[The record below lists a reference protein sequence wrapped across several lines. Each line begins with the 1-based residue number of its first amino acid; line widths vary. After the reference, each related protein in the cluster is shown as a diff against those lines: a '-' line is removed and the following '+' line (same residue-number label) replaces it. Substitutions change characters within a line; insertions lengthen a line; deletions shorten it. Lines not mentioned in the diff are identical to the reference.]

1 MKVIERS
8 IEVLPQSATR
18 IASSMESAANT
29 VAEQGK
35 AFADD
40 VAGCAMS
47 IKSDA
52 EAIAAEVAAIPSMI
66 DPAPIVASCKEAL
79 NAAANDLRRLGS
91 DAGAIPKRLLEQAAT
106 VQQVIDEAVRTAKA
120 LPGAI
125 PALAELVPDLQT
137 PLAFFNGLPARGDA
151 LANQARQTID
161 MFEQYGRQLIP
172 LSRQLSQLGAP
183 GLADGSIAQSMTARA
198 KSLQSDTLAEI
209 QTLRTA
215 LQANVADLSSGVDGV
230 SASALQMVDGAAVL
244 LRKTSADLMAP
255 LQAQIEFV
263 ERMQAALG
271 GEAEACDSLF
281 VDFSAQLDRAGD
293 IVFKPM
299 EEARMRTDAVIEQLQ
314 AAAANVDAMLKKAL
328 QPVDALEVRADI
340 IKQAL
345 DDVLNV
351 VGEEAVQIQGLL
363 AELDSDAE
371 KAKAALLVLPENF
384 TPVRAKIAE
393 AVALLEDIKG
403 RIPVFV
409 GQANRALDSAAA
421 ELDQAEG
428 LCNNAIEVC
437 TRYMMK
443 APPLMAARTLFL
455 GVKSMVPGVKATI
468 STARKTVQA
477 AGTQASGLMDQ
488 GIATVEA
495 LYPLLDQ
502 AIARFKAAIDALVA
516 LLVKLQA
523 ALQQVSAI
531 VGAIPPELSTQLD
544 TATAAMHQV
553 LDKIQATVEEGLA
566 KMGCEALAQRL
577 QQELYALLDRT
588 AATMDQKIKEACAPL
603 QKVLQQ
609 GREGVGKAADVA
621 QESLGK
627 LHSALLTAQA
637 QAQKPIH
644 QLEALLM
651 SSRSHIASLNSSAK
665 QQISQA
671 EAKVLAMADQVAR
684 KIAGLTLEVPNL
696 PSQLQAAASGYA
708 AFAANISTDPQGLV
722 RQAAS
727 LQNWQSAAQQHIE
740 VVAADIDKASAEAT
754 QGLDEVRAASDDL
767 RSEAQNAGENAID
780 AEAMTSEIDD
790 AMSRMKQDAQ
800 AAADDAEAARGDM
813 DDSMEETSAEAEG
826 VTDHYGP
833 VSDRL
838 LQSAQAEFDRA
849 SEAANEA
856 KEAERGLA
864 AEIVAAEE
872 SVGKASQEA
881 AAQTEAL
888 KNEAQAGID
897 AALAEVQSVQAQVE
911 SARSDVIKA
920 EAIVDAEVV
929 KHGGESTLAGQEKG
943 KDSGQSGKAN
953 AEASGEAK
961 EVAAAEAKG
970 SAASA
975 APGNAG
981 ESTEQARGN
990 TRSAATDGEVAPA
1003 SDGSDAA
1010 PAETGDA
1017 GAGSDAGRNDNAAE
1031 VDGNIEDRQ
1040 TKNPT
1045 DLADPSQA
1053 DAEADDAQTRSVQ
1066 SRQIDASGD
1075 EKTARSAKRNLDA
1088 RTDEPEP
1095 DASMADEVELDLEKQ
1110 LGKPAD
1116 DKTIAAAAAL
1126 DLAQGPGGVNVTA
1139 GRPKQDRQDIPAA
1152 PESVPPQEAFKASN
1166 ALKASGKPKADSGL
1180 DDKKALVPENGLQ
1193 DAAGIGTMPG
1203 PSGASA
1209 SPKDAEQLDTS
1220 KLADATAKKGQ
1231 ALSGLSREAAPNGT
1245 GKIELPVKDGTVA
1258 EGLSVKEG
1266 IGDAS
1271 LAGKPKLPADAAL
1284 PGMDASGAASAVPDD
1299 AEAAIKEA
1307 LRARV
1312 SDAAGKELA

>member
-18 IASSMESAANT
+18 IASSMETAANT

-47 IKSDA
+47 LKSDA
-52 EAIAAEVAAIPSMI
+52 EAIAVQVAAIPSMI

-79 NAAANDLRRLGS
+79 DAAANDLRRLGS
-91 DAGAIPKRLLEQAAT
+91 DAGEIPKRLLEQAAT

-151 LANQARQTID
+151 LANQARQTIG

-183 GLADGSIAQSMTARA
+183 GLADGSIAQSLTARA

-209 QTLRTA
+209 QTLRSA

-230 SASALQMVDGAAVL
+230 GASALQMVDGAAVL
-244 LRKTSADLMAP
+244 LRKTGADLMAP

-263 ERMQAALG
+263 ERMQAALRS
-271 GEAEACDSLF
+271 EAEACDSLF

-299 EEARMRTDAVIEQLQ
+299 EEARMRVDRVIEQLQ

-328 QPVDALEVRADI
+328 QPIDALEVRADI

-363 AELDSDAE
+363 AELDAEAE
-371 KAKAALLVLPENF
+371 KAKAALLGLPENF
-384 TPVRAKIAE
+384 TPVRDKIAE

-455 GVKSMVPGVKATI
+455 GVKSMIPGVKATI
-468 STARKTVQA
+468 ATARKTVQA
-477 AGTQASGLMDQ
+477 AGNQASGLMDQ

-523 ALQQVSAI
+523 AVQQVSDI
-531 VGAIPPELSTQLD
+531 IGAIPPELSAQLD

-553 LDKIQATVEEGLA
+553 LDKIQATVEECLA

-577 QQELYALLDRT
+577 QQELSALLDRT
-588 AATMDQKIKEACAPL
+588 AATMDQKINEACAPL
-603 QKVLQQ
+603 QKALQQ

-627 LHSALLTAQA
+627 LHSALLTAQV
-637 QAQKPIH
+637 QAQKPIQ

-671 EAKVLAMADQVAR
+671 EAKVLAIADQ
-684 KIAGLTLEVPNL
+684 IAQKVSGLTIEVPNL

-708 AFAANISTDPQGLV
+708 AFAANISADPQALV
-722 RQAAS
+722 RQAGS
-727 LQNWQSAAQQHIE
+727 LQNWRRAAQQNNDVI
-740 VVAADIDKASAEAT
+740 AADIDKASAEAT
-754 QGLDEVRAASDDL
+754 QGLDEVRAASGDL

-800 AAADDAEAARGDM
+800 AAADNAEAARGDM
-813 DDSMEETSAEAEG
+813 DASMAETSAEAEG
-826 VTDHYGP
+826 VTDHYGA

-838 LQSAQAEFDRA
+838 LQGAQAEFDRA

-856 KEAERGLA
+856 KKAEPGLA

-881 AAQTEAL
+881 AAETEAL

-911 SARSDVIKA
+911 SARSDAIKA

-929 KHGGESTLAGQEKG
+929 KHGGESTLARQEEV
-943 KDSGQSGKAN
+943 KDGGQSGKTN
-953 AEASGEAK
+953 AEASNAAK
-961 EVAAAEAKG
+961 DGAAAEAKG
-970 SAASA
+970 SAASSAAGNPGESAEQAGGNTKSAAADGEA
-975 APGNAG
+975 APP
-981 ESTEQARGN
+981 ST
-990 TRSAATDGEVAPA
+990 
-1003 SDGSDAA
+1003 SDGSDTAQPETADVAA
-1010 PAETGDA
+1010 GNDA
-1017 GAGSDAGRNDNAAE
+1017 DRNDIAEE
-1031 VDGNIEDRQ
+1031 VDGNTEDMQ
-1040 TKNPT
+1040 ANNATAPAN
-1045 DLADPSQA
+1045 ASQA
-1053 DAEADDAQTRSVQ
+1053 DADDSQKRSTESKQV
-1066 SRQIDASGD
+1066 DASANG
-1075 EKTARSAKRNLDA
+1075 KTADSAKRDLDA
-1088 RTDEPEP
+1088 RTEEPEP
-1095 DASMADEVELDLEKQ
+1095 DASLADEIERDAEKQ
-1110 LGKPAD
+1110 IGKPAD
-1116 DKTIAAAAAL
+1116 DTAIADTAAL
-1126 DLAQGPGGVNVTA
+1126 DLAEGPGGSNVAA
-1139 GRPKQDRQDIPAA
+1139 GQPRQGMKDIPAA
-1152 PESVPPQEAFKASN
+1152 PDSAPPQEAFE
-1166 ALKASGKPKADSGL
+1166 ASGKPKADPGL
-1180 DDKKALVPENGLQ
+1180 DLKKARTPKNGTQ
-1193 DAAGIGTMPG
+1193 DAAGAGTMP
-1203 PSGASA
+1203 ASSV
-1209 SPKDAEQLDTS
+1209 SPKDAEQLDPS
-1220 KLADATAKKGQ
+1220 KLADASVKKGQ
-1231 ALSGLSREAAPNGT
+1231 GLKGLNREAAPT
-1245 GKIELPVKDGTVA
+1245 ETDKIELPVKDGTVPD
-1258 EGLSVKEG
+1258 GPSVKEG

-1284 PGMDASGAASAVPDD
+1284 PGTDALGSAPAVPDD
-1299 AEAAIKEA
+1299 TEAAFKEA